1 MKLPR
6 NMAFRGKN
14 AFIPGGREPLGIG
27 EEITFGGYYLYE
39 QSIPF
44 YGWDVEM
51 WVSRSFDS
59 VGSRA
64 RAALGKL
71 RGVFASRIDDDYE
84 DDGPLAIEAPRGL
97 DNDEFETVKVGGSEE
112 IYVAKPS
119 EAAYFEID
127 QDYAPTIVGA
137 AKVDARV
144 DDIVEP
150 RSRRE
155 KAAAGEP
162 ADLFINALRRPV
174 HQKFDASAPVFKK
187 KAEAEPVTAPATEVE
202 PVVEQIVFE
211 AEDVAEQTEVVV
223 APEVA
228 PEEVETV
235 IDETVIEA
243 PAVETPAV
251 EAEPV
256 AEENLEIPVINIPVI
271 ETPAEEPVAEVP
283 AAEPE
288 PVIEVAPVAEPIM
301 TLPAPAAPVEAAEP
315 EEYDFS
321 MFDNLESEDA
331 CVEYEISHEVGKEET
346 FEDLAAETPA
356 VEAEPVAE
364 ENLEIPVINI
374 PVAEAPAEETVT
386 EAAAEEIPAVE
397 AGPVA
402 EDSTVFDVASLV
414 AVEPVVE
421 AVAEETPAVEAEPV
435 AEEEAEPIRALP
447 TKVVLSLPQKIE
459 IPELQ
464 RSAPEQ
470 DTFSG
475 YTADEKAETNAKA
488 EESKMFDTNTVGEI
502 KEQLPPVILNE
513 DRDVLFAFRG
523 ELESDEFE
531 FINTSYD
538 DNLAFREDYLD
549 ETERTFKIRAKIERP
564 RFNGDLR
571 SLAYY

>member
-1 MKLPR
+1 
-6 NMAFRGKN
+6 
-14 AFIPGGREPLGIG
+14 
-27 EEITFGGYYLYE
+27 
-39 QSIPF
+39 
-44 YGWDVEM
+44 M

-64 RAALGKL
+64 RAAFGKL

-119 EAAYFEID
+119 EAAYFEIEE
-127 QDYAPTIVGA
+127 DYAPTIVGA
-137 AKVDARV
+137 ARVDARV

-174 HQKFDASAPVFKK
+174 RQKFDASAPVFKK
-187 KAEAEPVTAPATEVE
+187 KVEAEPVTAPATEVE

-223 APEVA
+223 APEVTV
-228 PEEVETV
+228 EEVETV
-235 IDETVIEA
+235 IDDTVIEA
-243 PAVETPAV
+243 PVAETPAV

-256 AEENLEIPVINIPVI
+256 AEENLEIPVINIPVT
-271 ETPAEEPVAEVP
+271 ETPAVEAE
-283 AAEPE
+283 
-288 PVIEVAPVAEPIM
+288 PVAEPIM
-301 TLPAPAAPVEAAEP
+301 ALPAPAAPVEAAEP
-315 EEYDFS
+315 EEEYDFS
-321 MFDNLESEDA
+321 MFDNLESDDA
-331 CVEYEISHEVGKEET
+331 RVEYEIRHEVGKEET

-374 PVAEAPAEETVT
+374 PVTEASVEETVA
-386 EAAAEEIPAVE
+386 EAAEAAEPVVETEPIAEEN
-397 AGPVA
+397 
-402 EDSTVFDVASLV
+402 TVFDVASLV
-414 AVEPVVE
+414 AVEPSAE

-435 AEEEAEPIRALP
+435 KEEAEPIRALP

-464 RSAPEQ
+464 RDAPAQES
-470 DTFSG
+470 FSG
-475 YTADEKAETNAKA
+475 YTSDEMAETNAKA
-488 EESKMFDTNTVGEI
+488 QESKVLDTTTVGEI
-502 KEQLPPVILNE
+502 KKQLTPVIINE

>member
-1 MKLPR
+1 
-6 NMAFRGKN
+6 
-14 AFIPGGREPLGIG
+14 
-27 EEITFGGYYLYE
+27 
-39 QSIPF
+39 
-44 YGWDVEM
+44 M

-64 RAALGKL
+64 RAVFGKL
-71 RGVFASRIDDDYE
+71 RGAFAGRTDDDYE
-84 DDGPLAIEAPRGL
+84 DEPLAIEAPRGL
-97 DNDEFETVKVGGSEE
+97 DRNDFEAVRVGDSADSPEVF
-112 IYVAKPS
+112 VAKPT
-119 EAAYFEID
+119 EAAYFEIEEA
-127 QDYAPTIVGA
+127 YAPTLVGA
-137 AKVDARV
+137 SRMDARV

-174 HQKFDASAPVFKK
+174 HQKFDSSAPVFKK
-187 KAEAEPVTAPATEVE
+187 KAEVAPVSAPATEVE

-223 APEVA
+223 APEVTA
-228 PEEVETV
+228 EEVETV

-243 PAVETPAV
+243 PVAEVPAAETPAV
-251 EAEPV
+251 EVA
-256 AEENLEIPVINIPVI
+256 AEENLEIPAINIPVT
-271 ETPAEEPVAEVP
+271 EASVEEPVTEAAEELP
-283 AAEPE
+283 AVEAEPE
-288 PVIEVAPVAEPIM
+288 IEVAPVAEPIIA
-301 TLPAPAAPVEAAEP
+301 LPAPAAPVEAAAE

-321 MFDNLESEDA
+321 MFDNLETDDSR
-331 CVEYEISHEVGKEET
+331 VEYEISHDVGKEET
-346 FEDLAAETPA
+346 FA
-356 VEAEPVAE
+356 VEAPVAEAAEE

-374 PVAEAPAEETVT
+374 PVAAAVT
-386 EAAAEEIPAVE
+386 EEPAVE
-397 AGPVA
+397 AVEELPAAEAEPVV
-402 EDSTVFDVASLV
+402 EDDTVFDVASLV
-414 AVEPVVE
+414 AVEPAITEAPVAEAAEEENLEIPVINIPAAA
-421 AVAEETPAVEAEPV
+421 AVAEEPAVEAPIAEEPAVEAEPV
-435 AEEEAEPIRALP
+435 RTLP
-447 TKVVLSLPQKIE
+447 AKVVLSLPQKIE
-459 IPELQ
+459 IPALE

-470 DTFSG
+470 DVVSG
-475 YTADEKAETNAKA
+475 YTADEMAETSVAVKEEKA
-488 EESKMFDTNTVGEI
+488 SETETIGEV
-502 KEQLPPVILNE
+502 KAQLPPVILNE

>member
-1 MKLPR
+1 
-6 NMAFRGKN
+6 
-14 AFIPGGREPLGIG
+14 
-27 EEITFGGYYLYE
+27 
-39 QSIPF
+39 
-44 YGWDVEM
+44 M

-64 RAALGKL
+64 RAAFGKL

-119 EAAYFEID
+119 EAAYFEIEE
-127 QDYAPTIVGA
+127 DYAPTIVGA
-137 AKVDARV
+137 ARVDARV

-174 HQKFDASAPVFKK
+174 RQKFDASAPVFKK
-187 KAEAEPVTAPATEVE
+187 KVEAEPVTAPATEVE

-223 APEVA
+223 APEVTV
-228 PEEVETV
+228 EEVETV
-235 IDETVIEA
+235 IDDTVIEA
-243 PAVETPAV
+243 PVAETPAV

-256 AEENLEIPVINIPVI
+256 AEENLEIPVINIPVT
-271 ETPAEEPVAEVP
+271 ETPAVEAEPVAEVAEEVP

-301 TLPAPAAPVEAAEP
+301 ALPAPAAPVEAAEP
-315 EEYDFS
+315 VEEYDFS
-321 MFDNLESEDA
+321 MFDNLESDDA
-331 CVEYEISHEVGKEET
+331 RVEYEIRHEVGKEET

-374 PVAEAPAEETVT
+374 PVTEASVEETVA
-386 EAAAEEIPAVE
+386 EAAEAAEPAVE
-397 AGPVA
+397 AEPIA
-402 EDSTVFDVASLV
+402 EENTVFDVASLV
-414 AVEPVVE
+414 AVEPSAE

-435 AEEEAEPIRALP
+435 KEEAEPIRALP

-464 RSAPEQ
+464 RDAPAQES
-470 DTFSG
+470 FSG
-475 YTADEKAETNAKA
+475 YTSDEMAETNAKA
-488 EESKMFDTNTVGEI
+488 QESKVLDTTTVGEI
-502 KEQLPPVILNE
+502 KKQLTPVIINE